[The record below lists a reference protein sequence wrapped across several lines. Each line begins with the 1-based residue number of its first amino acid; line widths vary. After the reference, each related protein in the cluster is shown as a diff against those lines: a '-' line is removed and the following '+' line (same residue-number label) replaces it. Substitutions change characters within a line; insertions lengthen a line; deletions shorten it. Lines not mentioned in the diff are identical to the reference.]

1 MTNRTFVTKIL
12 GLMPL
17 LNSLL
22 WVGTTAS
29 LLFFQTI
36 AFAKYPCAISTSLKN
51 VDIGGACKAAGG
63 KCGAL
68 DDLTDSICRKPD
80 DQELVVPVPPAKN
93 PKTGS
98 EGSGTADPIG
108 PTASPFRFSLAS
120 FEPGT
125 FSYFKIL
132 DDGIG
137 VVSLETLNFD
147 STLIFT
153 GGADPSIMYGTFL
166 DFAWLYRP
174 FDLPSGLFRSIDR
187 EVLDTAARIEL
198 IDAILNLD
206 TGQMALNIP
215 VMWLTTDGTIVSRN
229 IDHFD
234 IQITP
239 TSNPMFVDVQITDFS
254 TLQILPIPEPTSVSL
269 GIAAIAAL
277 SFSAYR
283 RRKRA
288 TT

>member
-1 MTNRTFVTKIL
+1 MTNRTLATKIL

-22 WVGTTAS
+22 WVGMTAS

-36 AFAKYPCAISTSLKN
+36 VFADPISACVINLSGRVIDLE
-51 VDIGGACKAAGG
+51 GQCKAMGG
-63 KCGAL
+63 VCVQNAP
-68 DDLTDSICRKPD
+68 PD
-80 DQELVVPVPPAKN
+80 DNNATCKKPITKSN
-93 PKTGS
+93 
-98 EGSGTADPIG
+98 GSGTADPIG
-108 PTASPFRFSLAS
+108 PPASPFRFSLAS

-125 FSYFKIL
+125 FSYFKTL
-132 DDGIG
+132 DDGVG

-174 FDLPSGLFRSIDR
+174 FDMPSGMFRSIDR
-187 EVLDTAARIEL
+187 EVLDTAARVSL
-198 IDAILNLD
+198 IDAVLNLD
-206 TGQMALNIP
+206 TGQMVLDIP
-215 VMWLTTDGTIVSRN
+215 VMWLTTDGNIVSRN

-239 TSNPMFVDVQITDFS
+239 TSDPMFVDVQITDFS

-269 GIAAIAAL
+269 VIAAIAAL

-283 RRKRA
+283 SRKRA
-288 TT
+288 TA